1 MSTKKI
7 LEFSPSGP
15 SIFCQ
20 FLQHLAKQQGW
31 DLQYECQTEFSLES
45 LQNCDMAKV
54 DMSFSEEILNQMH
67 VQPTLVRTVRCL
79 DSLIFEDGK
88 WYPRLLLH
96 EALRKVLVDSARDL
110 DIRVP
115 GFVIGESEVAR
126 TVASVFAEVGFG
138 EIYVVGQSAEKLAIQ
153 MDILRR
159 GHFGI
164 QFRELLEDELTIQSL
179 SSSIIV
185 NTVDLTNDKTLLS
198 DLSYFNF
205 MKRDGYALDLNLLPY
220 QNPLLEEAQRADLRV
235 LHPYIVAAS
244 LTELWIQK
252 LQIETPLKVEE
263 LRESW
268 KSFLKEISPSV

>member
-7 LEFSPSGP
+7 LEFSSSGP

-20 FLQHLAKQQGW
+20 FLQHLAKQHGW
-31 DLQYECQTEFSLES
+31 DLQYECHSDFSLEL
-45 LQNCDMAKV
+45 LQNFDIAKV
-54 DMSFSEEILNQMH
+54 DMSFSEEILTLMH

-96 EALRKVLVDSARDL
+96 EALRRVLVDNARDL

-115 GFVIGESEVAR
+115 AFVIGESEVAR

-138 EIYVVGQSAEKLAIQ
+138 EIYVVGQSAEKLSAQ
-153 MDILRR
+153 MEILKR

-164 QFRELLEDELTIQSL
+164 QFHQLLEDELTIQSL

-185 NTVDLTNDKTLLS
+185 NTVDLTNDKTLLN

-205 MKRDGYALDLNLLPY
+205 MKRDGYALDLNLLPF
-220 QNPLLEEAQRADLRV
+220 QNPLLEEAERADLRV
-235 LHPYIVAAS
+235 LHPYIVSAF
-244 LTELWIQK
+244 LTELWLEK
-252 LQIETPLKVEE
+252 LQMGTSLKVEE